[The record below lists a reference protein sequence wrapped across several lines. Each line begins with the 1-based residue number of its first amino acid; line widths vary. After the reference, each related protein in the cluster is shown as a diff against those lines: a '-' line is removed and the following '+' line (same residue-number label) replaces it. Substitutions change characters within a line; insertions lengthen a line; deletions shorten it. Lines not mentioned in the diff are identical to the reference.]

1 MKQVKPSVLFA
12 LLLTV
17 LIGYFEPAN
26 AAKNLLVPTPGS
38 TTSYVAL
45 NTTTGVCPFWPNPIT
60 APSILTAVS
69 DEVIIG
75 GSLQPAGGGSPYA
88 VSVIAYDQPFPLG
101 TIENNAY
108 FVESLWP
115 LLTGTTFSIP
125 TVASGNYIL
134 TFKAQSG
141 NVYTTKITIE

>member
-12 LLLTV
+12 LVLTV

-26 AAKNLLVPTPGS
+26 AAKNLLVPTPGGS
-38 TTSYVAL
+38 TSYVAL

-75 GSLQPAGGGSPYA
+75 ATLQQVGGGSTP
-88 VSVIAYDQPFPLG
+88 VSVIAYDQPFPLS
-101 TIENNAY
+101 TIENNYY
-108 FVESLWP
+108 FVPGLWP
-115 LLTGTTFSIP
+115 VLTGTTLAIP
-125 TVASGNYIL
+125 AVAEGNYIL
-134 TFKAQSG
+134 TFKTQSG
-141 NVYTTKITIE
+141 NVYTTKLTIN